1 MSVTTLV
8 DGVLKQ
14 ERNTAQWVPIYTTAI
29 SAVGAVVAL
38 IAVTQYA
45 GSWLGLILF
54 VSAAV
59 IVELVGV
66 ELFAKSRSAMSM
78 GFVIALAAMA
88 ALGPWAGGL
97 TSLAAGAATMVTTS
111 FLSHYQKQDRPRAS
125 LLRRSAFN
133 MSIRLLSATSAGL
146 IYVWAGGIPGT
157 PVAIHTFLPL
167 FLAVVTDTVVGLGLL
182 IIVIGL
188 QTGRHPFQIWRQ
200 DWQWT
205 TPIAIV
211 SGVVGGGALSFA
223 YEVAGGTGMA
233 IFMLPV
239 AATGYAFRLYIS
251 HTRTYVD
258 QLEAANQKLEA
269 TNLDLLHTLS
279 SVIDAYDIYTFGHST
294 QVARYAG
301 AIAQEMNLPPKE
313 QAMIVRGAL
322 IHDIGKVGVTDAIV
336 GKPDRLTDEEF
347 EVMKLH
353 TVIGAEIVAQMPQL
367 QELIPMVRSHHER
380 WDGRG
385 YPDGLKGEE
394 NSLPARVL
402 AVADSVE
409 AMLSDRPYRA
419 TRSLLDVVQEV
430 KRCSGQ
436 QFDPVIVSAFLRVVE
451 AQDTDFFINSAA
463 KVVQEL
469 DCRGLAENQ
478 DSHNHAKKSVA
489 LRALKTPL
497 VSLSGR

>member
-1 MSVTTLV
+1 VSVATLV

-14 ERNTAQWVPIYTTAI
+14 ERDTAQWVPIYTTTI
-29 SAVGAVVAL
+29 SVVGVFVAL
-38 IAVTQYA
+38 IAVTRYDQGWFA
-45 GSWLGLILF
+45 LALF
-54 VSAAV
+54 ACAAV
-59 IVELVGV
+59 IIELVGV
-66 ELFAKSRSAMSM
+66 ELFAKSRSSMSM

-97 TSLAAGAATMVTTS
+97 TSLAGGAATMVTTS
-111 FLSHYQKQDRPRAS
+111 FLYNSQKQGRPRAS

-133 MSIRLLSATSAGL
+133 MSMRLLSATGAGL
-146 IYVWAGGIPGT
+146 IFVWSGGSPGV
-157 PVAIHTFLPL
+157 PIALDTFLPL

-182 IIVIGL
+182 IIVISL
-188 QTGRHPFQIWRQ
+188 QTGRPPLQIWQ
-200 DWQWT
+200 EDWQWT

-211 SGVVGGGALSFA
+211 SGIVGGGSLAFA
-223 YEVAGGTGMA
+223 YEVAGGSGMA
-233 IFMLPV
+233 IFLLPV

-301 AIAQEMNLPPKE
+301 AIAHEMNLPPKE

-322 IHDIGKVGVTDAIV
+322 IHDIGKVGVTDAII
-336 GKPDRLTDEEF
+336 GKPSRLTDEEF

-367 QELIPMVRSHHER
+367 QELVPMVRSHHER

-385 YPDGLKGEE
+385 YPDGLKEEE
-394 NSLPARVL
+394 NSLPARIL

-436 QFDPVIVSAFLRVVE
+436 QFDPVIVNAFLCVAE
-451 AQDTDFFINSAA
+451 THGTEFFINSAA
-463 KVVQEL
+463 KVAQEL
-469 DCRGLAENQ
+469 TGSIPTETPDTYT
-478 DSHNHAKKSVA
+478 HAKKSA
-489 LRALKTPL
+489 SLRSIKAAMMPFA
-497 VSLSGR
+497 

>member
-1 MSVTTLV
+1 MSVATLV
-8 DGVLKQ
+8 DGVLK
-14 ERNTAQWVPIYTTAI
+14 RGYNTAQWVPVYTTTVSMVGVFVAFIAI
-29 SAVGAVVAL
+29 
-38 IAVTQYA
+38 THYDR
-45 GSWLGLILF
+45 SWLALLLF
-54 VSAAV
+54 ASAAV

-78 GFVIALAAMA
+78 GFVVSLAAMA

-97 TSLAAGAATMVTTS
+97 TSLAGGAATIVTTS
-111 FLSHYQKQDRPRAS
+111 FLHRHQQQGRPRAS

-133 MSIRLLSATSAGL
+133 MSMRLLSATAAGL

-157 PVAIHTFLPL
+157 PVALNTFVPL
-167 FLAVVTDTVVGLGLL
+167 FIAVVTDTVVALGLL

-188 QTGRHPFQIWRQ
+188 QTGRHPLQIWRQ

-223 YEVAGGTGMA
+223 YEIAGGTGMA

-239 AATGYAFRLYIS
+239 AATGYALRLYIS

-301 AIAQEMNLPPKE
+301 AIAQEMNLPAKA
-313 QAMIVRGAL
+313 QSMIVHGAL
-322 IHDIGKVGVTDAIV
+322 IHDIGKVGITDAIV
-336 GKPDRLTDEEF
+336 GKPGRLTEEEF

-367 QELIPMVRSHHER
+367 QELIPLVRSHHER

-394 NSLPARVL
+394 NSLPARIL

-419 TRSLLDVVQEV
+419 TRSLLDVIQEV

-436 QFDPVIVSAFLRVVE
+436 QFDPGVVSAFLRVAE
-451 AQDTDFFINSAA
+451 THDTDFFINSAA
-463 KVVQEL
+463 KVAQ
-469 DCRGLAENQ
+469 GLSTHAFVENQ
-478 DSHNHAKKSVA
+478 DIHSHAKKSVA
-489 LRALKTPL
+489 LRLLKTP
-497 VSLSGR
+497 VSSFV